1 MKINNNKL
9 MVALAN
15 EGLLLKELAQKAGI
29 SEEALRLIRYGKSTP
44 KPATVGRIAK
54 ALNVSVT
61 NIIDEE

>member
-29 SEEALRLIRYGKSTP
+29 SEEALRLIRYGKSDP
-44 KPATVGRIAK
+44 KPSTVGKIAK